1 MKQHLLRNS
10 VWCAVLMLAPTVAW
24 SQEAAVDVEAPVT
37 QSLPSVTEEKQLTEP
52 DYAVV
57 AADARKIADEIE
69 KRLIETDMNEAS
81 TRLSEKKPLDGHV
94 KAEEAATDMKE
105 MIKVCESASGGAGS
119 ACKFKLQ
126 IKMGMNPGNTLGQ
139 LGAGMKPGSSG
150 LTGNGQ
156 SGQGGNGAPFG
167 MFGPDQ
173 FGEKSNSK
181 SRMLGDR
188 KAKSDAEAEEPGKA
202 AQNVDEVS
210 AAKKFDV
217 DFEASG
223 GERVMEEYRGHIDQ
237 YFKKL
242 AEEEA
247 KP

>member
-1 MKQHLLRNS
+1 MKQRLQRNS
-10 VWCAVLMLAPTVAW
+10 LWCAVLMLAATGAW
-24 SQEAAVDVEAPVT
+24 SQEAPVP
-37 QSLPSVTEEKQLTEP
+37 QSVPSVTEDEKLAEP
-52 DYAVV
+52 DYATV

-69 KRLIETDMNEAS
+69 KRLIDMGEAS
-81 TRLSEKKPLDGHV
+81 TRLSEKKALDGHV

-119 ACKFKLQ
+119 ACKFKLE
-126 IKMGMNPGNTLGQ
+126 IKMGMNAGNTLGQ
-139 LGAGMKPGSSG
+139 LGAGMKPGASG

-156 SGQGGNGAPFG
+156 SGQGGGGAPFG

-173 FGEKSNSK
+173 FGEKNNSK

-188 KAKSDAEAEEPGKA
+188 KAKSDAEIEEPGKA

-247 KP
+247 KK

>member
-1 MKQHLLRNS
+1 MKQLPQRNS
-10 VWCAVLMLAPTVAW
+10 VWCAVLLLAAASAW
-24 SQEAAVDVEAPVT
+24 GQEVGVDVEAPVT
-37 QSLPSVTEEKQLTEP
+37 QSLPSVTEDEKLAEP
-52 DYAVV
+52 DYATV

-69 KRLIETDMNEAS
+69 TRLIETDMGEAS
-81 TRLSEKKPLDGHV
+81 TRLSEKKALDGHV

-217 DFEASG
+217 EFEAAGS
-223 GERVMEEYRGHIDQ
+223 ERVMEEYRGHIDQ

-242 AEEEA
+242 AEEEV
-247 KP
+247 KK

>member
-1 MKQHLLRNS
+1 MKRLPWRNS
-10 VWCAVLMLAPTVAW
+10 VWCALLLLATSSVW
-24 SQEAAVDVEAPVT
+24 GQEAAVDAEAPVI
-37 QSLPSVTEEKQLTEP
+37 QSVPSVTEDEKLAEP
-52 DYAVV
+52 DYATV

-69 KRLIETDMNEAS
+69 KRLIETDMGEAS
-81 TRLSEKKPLDGHV
+81 ARLAEKKALDGHV
-94 KAEEAATDMKE
+94 KAEEAATDMKA

-119 ACKFKLQ
+119 ACKFKLE
-126 IKMGMNPGNTLGQ
+126 IKMGMSPGNTLGQ
-139 LGAGMKPGSSG
+139 LGNGMKPGSSG

-210 AAKKFDV
+210 AAKKFDA

-242 AEEEA
+242 AEEEG
-247 KP
+247 KK

>member
-1 MKQHLLRNS
+1 MKQHLRRNS
-10 VWCAVLMLAPTVAW
+10 VWCAVLILATTSAWGQEVA
-24 SQEAAVDVEAPVT
+24 ADVEATQT
-37 QSLPSVTEEKQLTEP
+37 QSVPSVTEDEKLAEP
-52 DYAVV
+52 DYATV

-69 KRLIETDMNEAS
+69 KRLIETDMGDAS
-81 TRLSEKKPLDGHV
+81 TRLSEKKALDGHV
-94 KAEEAATDMKE
+94 KAEEAATDMKA
-105 MIKVCESASGGAGS
+105 MIKTCEAASGGAGS
-119 ACKFKLQ
+119 ACKFKLA

-156 SGQGGNGAPFG
+156 SGQNGGGAPFG
-167 MFGPDQ
+167 IFGPDQ

-188 KAKSDAEAEEPGKA
+188 KAKSEAEAEEPGKA

-210 AAKKFDV
+210 AAKKFGV

-247 KP
+247 KK